1 MAQFPDMTPTT
12 NGDKMLIQA
21 VNGHKLVFTR
31 GAFGSGTLADNDDI
45 KTFTA
50 LKSEKMSLPIVD
62 TVLSD
67 TGEKITLIF
76 NCSNSSLDTGFINRE
91 IGIFAKLDDGN
102 EVLYSY
108 SNAGMA
114 YDYIPSKETPTNE
127 NTFEVEVYISS
138 EAEINVTI
146 DGSIVYLTKA
156 QVEEKINNHDK
167 TTTAHAQAFAAH
179 NDDSTAHS
187 KLFGLC
193 EKIAN
198 LGDDIIKKM
207 ALTTAITAI
216 SALTTDSWF
225 GQLLKMVLTASGVR
239 YLAEKN
245 GYICL
250 GSFWGNIIIQWGKA
264 LHGWVSF
271 PVPYTSDRIVVL
283 SHSGNEYMTTKAKE
297 DASLTGFTLDVADNS
312 TTFQDAQWGT
322 FGYVNDGDYIAM
334 PLSGTPLQVVVNDM
348 ADNTNPL
355 CLSTLDYVEGK
366 FKVRGSRIDSTT
378 SQLWGHWIAVCK

>member
-76 NCSNSSLDTGFINRE
+76 NCSNGSLDTGFINRE

-156 QVEEKINNHDK
+156 QVEEKFNNHDK

-239 YLAEKN
+239 YLAEQN

-250 GSFWGNIIIQWGKA
+250 GSFFGNIIIQWG
-264 LHGWVSF
+264 
-271 PVPYTSDRIVVL
+271 
-283 SHSGNEYMTTKAKE
+283 
-297 DASLTGFTLDVADNS
+297 SLTISSGLN
-312 TTFQDAQWGT
+312 
-322 FGYVNDGDYIAM
+322 FGYFNYPLLFPNKSVCAVLTHMNNNHVVYHAAIYLDSKSRCALYGENSFATDTKFYI
-334 PLSGTPLQVVVNDM
+334 
-348 ADNTNPL
+348 
-355 CLSTLDYVEGK
+355 
-366 FKVRGSRIDSTT
+366 
-378 SQLWGHWIAVCK
+378 IAIGY

>member
-31 GAFGSGTLADNDDI
+31 GAFGSGSLSDSDDI

-62 TVLSD
+62 TAVSD
-67 TGEKITLIF
+67 TGEKITLTF

-91 IGIFAKLDDGN
+91 VGVFAKLDDDD

-127 NTFEVEVYISS
+127 NTFEIEVYISA

-146 DGSIVYLTKA
+146 DGSIVYLTKE
-156 QVEEKINNHDK
+156 QVEEKIDNHDK
-167 TTTAHAQAFAAH
+167 TTTAHGQAFAAH
-179 NDDSTAHS
+179 NDDETAHS
-187 KLFGLC
+187 KLFGLS
-193 EKIAN
+193 EKIAD
-198 LGDDIIKKM
+198 LGDDIIKKL
-207 ALTTAITAI
+207 ALTTTITVI

-239 YLAEKN
+239 YLAEQN

-250 GSFWGNIIIQWGKA
+250 GSFFGNIIIQWGRCM
-264 LHGWVSF
+264 S
-271 PVPYTSDRIVVL
+271 
-283 SHSGNEYMTTKAKE
+283 E
-297 DASLTGFTLDVADNS
+297 
-312 TTFQDAQWGT
+312 TF
-322 FGYVNDGDYIAM
+322 N
-334 PLSGTPLQVVVNDM
+334 
-348 ADNTNPL
+348 
-355 CLSTLDYVEGK
+355 
-366 FKVRGSRIDSTT
+366 
-378 SQLWGHWIAVCK
+378 

>member
-50 LKSEKMSLPIVD
+50 LKNEKMSLPIVD
-62 TVLSD
+62 TVLSG

-239 YLAEKN
+239 YLAAKN
-245 GYICL
+245 GYICF
-250 GSFWGNIIIQWGKA
+250 GSFFGNIIIQWGYSRYGHVA
-264 LHGWVSF
+264 FPITFTSF
-271 PVPYTSDRIVVL
+271 SQLVL
-283 SHSGNEYMTTKAKE
+283 SHAGGKFAIAKSSMGSQL
-297 DASLTGFTLDVADNS
+297 DGFTLSVKDLASSNVDADS
-312 TTFQDAQWGT
+312 TYDAH
-322 FGYVNDGDYIAM
+322 YIAI
-334 PLSGTPLQVVVNDM
+334 
-348 ADNTNPL
+348 
-355 CLSTLDYVEGK
+355 GK
-366 FKVRGSRIDSTT
+366 
-378 SQLWGHWIAVCK
+378 

>member
-31 GAFGSGTLADNDDI
+31 GAFGSGSLSDSDDI

-62 TVLSD
+62 TAVSD
-67 TGEKITLIF
+67 TGEKITLTF

-91 IGIFAKLDDGN
+91 VGVFAKLDDGD

-127 NTFEVEVYISS
+127 NTFEIEVYISS

-146 DGSIVYLTKA
+146 DGSIVYLTKE
-156 QVEEKINNHDK
+156 QVEEKIDNHDK

-179 NDDSTAHS
+179 NDDETAHS

-193 EKIAN
+193 EKIAD
-198 LGDDIIKKM
+198 LGDDIIKKL
-207 ALTTAITAI
+207 ALTTTITAI
-216 SALTTDSWF
+216 TALTTDSWF
-225 GQLLKMVLTASGVR
+225 GQLLKLVLTASGVK
-239 YLAEKN
+239 YLAAQN
-245 GYICL
+245 GYLCL
-250 GSFWGNIIIQWGKA
+250 GSFFGNIIIQW
-264 LHGWVSF
+264 V
-271 PVPYTSDRIVVL
+271 
-283 SHSGNEYMTTKAKE
+283 
-297 DASLTGFTLDVADNS
+297 
-312 TTFQDAQWGT
+312 
-322 FGYVNDGDYIAM
+322 
-334 PLSGTPLQVVVNDM
+334 
-348 ADNTNPL
+348 
-355 CLSTLDYVEGK
+355 
-366 FKVRGSRIDSTT
+366 
-378 SQLWGHWIAVCK
+378 

>member
-239 YLAEKN
+239 YLAEQN

-250 GSFWGNIIIQWGKA
+250 GSFFGNIIIQWVTENA
-264 LHGWVSF
+264 
-271 PVPYTSDRIVVL
+271 VL
-283 SHSGNEYMTTKAKE
+283 SNEESKNVMLPITFPTKCVTALLSDTWGKLISTSASQEQSEGASVFSITRNSVKIKNSWSGGLN
-297 DASLTGFTLDVADNS
+297 SDVTVLAI
-312 TTFQDAQWGT
+312 
-322 FGYVNDGDYIAM
+322 GY
-334 PLSGTPLQVVVNDM
+334 
-348 ADNTNPL
+348 
-355 CLSTLDYVEGK
+355 
-366 FKVRGSRIDSTT
+366 
-378 SQLWGHWIAVCK
+378 

>member
-239 YLAEKN
+239 YLAEQN

-250 GSFWGNIIIQWGKA
+250 GSFFGNIIIQWVYDTQNVNTPNGE
-264 LHGWVSF
+264 
-271 PVPYTSDRIVVL
+271 YTIQIPISMNFL
-283 SHSGNEYMTTKAKE
+283 GCAT
-297 DASLTGFTLDVADNS
+297 
-312 TTFQDAQWGT
+312 
-322 FGYVNDGDYIAM
+322 
-334 PLSGTPLQVVVNDM
+334 SGTGD
-348 ADNTNPL
+348 DSTNII
-355 CLSTLDYVEGK
+355 GW
-366 FKVRGSRIDSTT
+366 STT
-378 SQLWGHWIAVCK
+378 SIIVKTFKSHQTDTAHQVRRPFHAILIGKN

>member
-31 GAFGSGTLADNDDI
+31 GAFGSGSLSDSDDI

-62 TVLSD
+62 TAVSD
-67 TGEKITLIF
+67 TGEKITLTF

-91 IGIFAKLDDGN
+91 VGVFAKLDDGD

-127 NTFEVEVYISS
+127 NTFEIEVYISS

-146 DGSIVYLTKA
+146 DGSIVYLTKE
-156 QVEEKINNHDK
+156 QVEEKIDNHDK

-179 NDDSTAHS
+179 NDDETAHS

-193 EKIAN
+193 EKIAD
-198 LGDDIIKKM
+198 LGDDIIKKL
-207 ALTTAITAI
+207 ALTTTITAI
-216 SALTTDSWF
+216 TALTTDSWF
-225 GQLLKMVLTASGVR
+225 GQLLKLVLTASGVK
-239 YLAEKN
+239 YLAAQN
-245 GYICL
+245 GYLCL
-250 GSFWGNIIIQWGKA
+250 GSFFGNIIIQWGKGY
-264 LHGWVSF
+264 LSSSGQEFIMPVSSIHVF
-271 PVPYTSDRIVVL
+271 CII
-283 SHSGNEYMTTKAKE
+283 
-297 DASLTGFTLDVADNS
+297 
-312 TTFQDAQWGT
+312 
-322 FGYVNDGDYIAM
+322 VNDADFGCDRFGAETTAGNKFMVWNKGD
-334 PLSGTPLQVVVNDM
+334 SGEFV
-348 ADNTNPL
+348 ATNFYWVAI
-355 CLSTLDYVEGK
+355 CS
-366 FKVRGSRIDSTT
+366 
-378 SQLWGHWIAVCK
+378 

>member
-67 TGEKITLIF
+67 AGEKITLIF

-207 ALTTAITAI
+207 ALTTTITAI
-216 SALTTDSWF
+216 TALTTDSWF
-225 GQLLKMVLTASGVR
+225 GQLLKLVLTASGVK
-239 YLAEKN
+239 YLAAQN
-245 GYICL
+245 GYLCL
-250 GSFWGNIIIQWGKA
+250 GSFFGNIIIQWVSCQFNTWVTYPIA
-264 LHGWVSF
+264 LTSIFAHSESIHCD
-271 PVPYTSDRIVVL
+271 TSDTNL
-283 SHSGNEYMTTKAKE
+283 YMTSIYLETARCFPHGYRNI
-297 DASLTGFTLDVADNS
+297 ASSTDNIY
-312 TTFQDAQWGT
+312 GEL
-322 FGYVNDGDYIAM
+322 I
-334 PLSGTPLQVVVNDM
+334 LI
-348 ADNTNPL
+348 
-355 CLSTLDYVEGK
+355 GK
-366 FKVRGSRIDSTT
+366 I
-378 SQLWGHWIAVCK
+378 

>member
-239 YLAEKN
+239 YLAEQN

-250 GSFWGNIIIQWGKA
+250 GSFFGNIIIQWILK
-264 LHGWVSF
+264 
-271 PVPYTSDRIVVL
+271 
-283 SHSGNEYMTTKAKE
+283 
-297 DASLTGFTLDVADNS
+297 
-312 TTFQDAQWGT
+312 
-322 FGYVNDGDYIAM
+322 
-334 PLSGTPLQVVVNDM
+334 
-348 ADNTNPL
+348 
-355 CLSTLDYVEGK
+355 
-366 FKVRGSRIDSTT
+366 
-378 SQLWGHWIAVCK
+378 WIAIGC

>member
-50 LKSEKMSLPIVD
+50 LKNEKMSLPIVD

-156 QVEEKINNHDK
+156 QVEEKFNNHDK

-239 YLAEKN
+239 YLAAQN
-245 GYICL
+245 GYICF
-250 GSFWGNIIIQWGKA
+250 GSFFGNIIIQWG
-264 LHGWVSF
+264 
-271 PVPYTSDRIVVL
+271 
-283 SHSGNEYMTTKAKE
+283 
-297 DASLTGFTLDVADNS
+297 
-312 TTFQDAQWGT
+312 
-322 FGYVNDGDYIAM
+322 
-334 PLSGTPLQVVVNDM
+334 
-348 ADNTNPL
+348 
-355 CLSTLDYVEGK
+355 
-366 FKVRGSRIDSTT
+366 
-378 SQLWGHWIAVCK
+378 